1 MYPMQK
7 GERSWTCFNSWPNKT
22 GTVLL
27 QYNHGSTTSVNFH
40 VPIQIT
46 HNCNGQLIVYNLGK
60 YILADD
66 GKSRCQ
72 LSNFSFLFQNPGN
85 VRQYIWTNIARLYL
99 NIFYKSVHH
108 QGSWC
113 NIALNSYAKIW
124 YGYGLVWIDLEWH
137 WLVGIGKNLQSAPK
151 FNSDPESTFGPI
163 IKPVLQ
169 VFEG

>member
-27 QYNHGSTTSVNFH
+27 HYNHGSTTSVNFH

-108 QGSWC
+108 FFGCLVQIWWLYLGCNYRLVQGVPTSFRWEV
-113 NIALNSYAKIW
+113 
-124 YGYGLVWIDLEWH
+124 LV
-137 WLVGIGKNLQSAPK
+137 KNLKSTQNRILK
-151 FNSDPESTFGPI
+151 FFVKKFVKLKWDLHCI
-163 IKPVLQ
+163 AKM
-169 VFEG
+169 

>member
-1 MYPMQK
+1 MWFLFEQTFAACLAFIILFSSKIKDLLMYPMQK

-108 QGSWC
+108 FIGCLVQIWWLYLGC
-113 NIALNSYAKIW
+113 NDRYRVSQQVL
-124 YGYGLVWIDLEWH
+124 DE
-137 WLVGIGKNLQSAPK
+137 K
-151 FNSDPESTFGPI
+151 F
-163 IKPVLQ
+163 
-169 VFEG
+169 